1 MSFTLKMEL
10 IFVLAA
16 VLLLRTVEQTHFERV
31 DSWGFGSIIF
41 SCFFFWLLG
50 YVAMFSYCSFWFL
63 RLAYY
68 AKRLDMDQELIWLI
82 CWTDIFLRSF
92 TPQQLN
98 CRKFNWKTADW
109 KTSLISSPASSEIRF
124 ISFEYLQYP
133 HGISASLFS
142 FLLQQASIS
151 CSVISL
157 KLRSWFL
164 QLRLSHYCIQFHF
177 HLTTLFLIIT
187 AVVIIFINNLRSNR
201 IKRHHFVSSKL
212 YIHLLQAFCVC
223 CFR

>member
-1 MSFTLKMEL
+1 M
-10 IFVLAA
+10 
-16 VLLLRTVEQTHFERV
+16 
-31 DSWGFGSIIF
+31 
-41 SCFFFWLLG
+41 
-50 YVAMFSYCSFWFL
+50 
-63 RLAYY
+63 
-68 AKRLDMDQELIWLI
+68 
-82 CWTDIFLRSF
+82 RSF

-164 QLRLSHYCIQFHF
+164 QLRLSHYCFQFHF

-212 YIHLLQAFCVC
+212 YIHFLQAFCVLLSLITVKK
-223 CFR
+223 FVHSTQHIRSNLSKVFVFGLHNGTNLQAAK